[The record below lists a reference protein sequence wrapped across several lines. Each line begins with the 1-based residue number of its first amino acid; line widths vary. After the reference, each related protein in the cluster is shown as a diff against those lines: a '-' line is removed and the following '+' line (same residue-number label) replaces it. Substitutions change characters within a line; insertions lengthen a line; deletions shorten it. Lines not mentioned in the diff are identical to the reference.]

1 MADDL
6 KTQMLTCGDELDL
19 ADRDLA
25 EIIAANEWPHKH
37 ISNWMATWGVQ
48 QALLD
53 QQCARCCYYGVSRA
67 NWLEDQEEMQP
78 RKPNLAQVWRLWRA
92 VLAARQ
98 AVAGLASDASSR
110 ERVDA
115 EIAVEAAE
123 GLYDIV
129 SRVFEGR
136 RALTWEERRGYFRL
150 SPPKRPAPGSD
161 KRRTL
166 TRSTYIGA

>member
-1 MADDL
+1 MADYFE
-6 KTQMLTCGDELDL
+6 TRMLALGDKLDRVDRRL
-19 ADRDLA
+19 AK
-25 EIIAANEWPHKH
+25 IIASNEWPHKH
-37 ISNWMATWGVQ
+37 PSNWLATYGVQ
-48 QALLD
+48 QVMFA
-53 QQCARCCYYGVSRA
+53 QCEAKCCYYGVSRA

-78 RKPNLAQVWRLWRA
+78 RKPNRIQVCQRWRA
-92 VLAARQ
+92 VLTARQ
-98 AVAGLASDASSR
+98 AVADLASDASSR

-129 SRVFEGR
+129 SRVFEGKR
-136 RALTWEERRGYFRL
+136 PRTWEERRGYFRL
-150 SPPKRPAPGSD
+150 SPPKRPAPGST